1 MSVTLSDQITGGEAS
16 MRMCTKVLP
25 TARLLSVHPASRIAH
40 RTLAWIGCRSMQR
53 RSPLS
58 RSTGSD
64 LNDGVM
70 NTW

>member
-1 MSVTLSDQITGGEAS
+1 MSVTLSDQITG
-16 MRMCTKVLP
+16 
-25 TARLLSVHPASRIAH
+25 
-40 RTLAWIGCRSMQR
+40 
-53 RSPLS
+53 PLS